1 MIATFFTKSNP
12 VHYIFAF
19 IYLSSLF
26 FIKNSPISI
35 VDYFVL
41 LVTLLSSILLIKF
54 IVSKNILN
62 KKNNYSIVAVCF
74 LIGLTIEESMS
85 YKALFSNIFLLLA
98 IRKIFSL
105 RTPININKKVFDAV
119 FWILIASTF
128 YSPTILFLI
137 LLIVTL
143 LLYSQLNLNNII
155 VIVLAIIS
163 AISFLYILE
172 ISIHPY
178 SSFFSFIN
186 QLFFEVTSKVYSE
199 LFFNQGVVI
208 DSKWNFNFVLI
219 FIFIFLFLSL
229 YIWKGYVKT
238 NEHRRSTTLIL
249 LTTILSLIIFN
260 LAIPETFIF
269 FLFSIIVIFTSY
281 LESCSSQVIK
291 SLILILCLA
300 APYFSILF

>member
-1 MIATFFTKSNP
+1 
-12 VHYIFAF
+12 
-19 IYLSSLF
+19 
-26 FIKNSPISI
+26 
-35 VDYFVL
+35 
-41 LVTLLSSILLIKF
+41 
-54 IVSKNILN
+54 
-62 KKNNYSIVAVCF
+62 
-74 LIGLTIEESMS
+74 MS

-105 RTPININKKVFDAV
+105 RTPTNINKKVFDAV

-178 SSFFSFIN
+178 SSFFNFIN

-219 FIFIFLFLSL
+219 FIFIFLSL

-238 NEHRRSTTLIL
+238 NERRRSTTLIL
-249 LTTILSLIIFN
+249 LITILSLIIFN